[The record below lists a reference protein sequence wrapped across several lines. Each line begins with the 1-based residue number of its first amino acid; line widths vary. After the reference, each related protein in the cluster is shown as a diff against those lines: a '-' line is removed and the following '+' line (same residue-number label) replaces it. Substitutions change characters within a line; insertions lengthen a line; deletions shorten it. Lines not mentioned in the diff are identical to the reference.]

1 MIVAKFGNY
10 ERTLRLG
17 DPPSAFAHL
26 PINYPEFNYV
36 KKASRLSALASVR
49 RNYAVASART
59 HTHTHTHTYIYISC
73 RLKEFQSEMNR
84 RDRVQGA
91 ELHEFGAF
99 RVRDIT
105 SLDVS
110 LGDRFPIFDSN
121 K

>member
-49 RNYAVASART
+49 RNYAVASARGFCAIPRYLASVASHKVHFMYI
-59 HTHTHTHTYIYISC
+59 HTHTDIYIVPIE
-73 RLKEFQSEMNR
+73 RVPE
-84 RDRVQGA
+84 RDESAGSRPGSFTNLA
-91 ELHEFGAF
+91 RFAF
-99 RVRDIT
+99 AI
-105 SLDVS
+105 
-110 LGDRFPIFDSN
+110 
-121 K
+121 